1 MRWLAGTWEV
11 MAVSC
16 LCKFR
21 ISLIDASVSNKAF
34 EGNIVSRW
42 NGFLAKWSNPHMKV
56 LGAAFVT
63 LMKMRSSSILRA
75 VSGEESRRLPRHL
88 LPKNALQGHWRNR
101 R

>member
-1 MRWLAGTWEV
+1 
-11 MAVSC
+11 
-16 LCKFR
+16 
-21 ISLIDASVSNKAF
+21 
-34 EGNIVSRW
+34 
-42 NGFLAKWSNPHMKV
+42 MKV

-101 R
+101 RR